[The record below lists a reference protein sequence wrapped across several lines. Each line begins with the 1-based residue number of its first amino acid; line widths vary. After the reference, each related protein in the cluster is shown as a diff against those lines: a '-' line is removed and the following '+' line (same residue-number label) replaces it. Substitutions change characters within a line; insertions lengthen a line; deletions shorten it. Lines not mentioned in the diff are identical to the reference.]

1 MERPASRASRYCVI
15 PLSSRAVTRIFPNG
29 HGEDFLLIFFQAH
42 QPIHF
47 VQQVTGR
54 NAKPP
59 SKTNDHPG
67 FGLSLGV
74 FKLIQVF
81 LSDTCSYGYSLL
93 CAFETLLSV
102 IDSTAATPH
111 NRKPHEV
118 RECGKTCPPLELR
131 KGTGLFAQKMCTASF
146 LQLISKKK
154 SLNLHHMRQQ
164 AVPPHGRVAL
174 DGLLQFG

>member
-1 MERPASRASRYCVI
+1 MERPACRASRYCVI
-15 PLSSRAVTRIFPNG
+15 PRSSRAVTRIFPNG

-81 LSDTCSYGYSLL
+81 LSDTCSFGKLVLRYLERLPDIDKCRS
-93 CAFETLLSV
+93 EQTLFYIS
-102 IDSTAATPH
+102 I
-111 NRKPHEV
+111 
-118 RECGKTCPPLELR
+118 
-131 KGTGLFAQKMCTASF
+131 F
-146 LQLISKKK
+146 LPEKRVQLWCYT
-154 SLNLHHMRQQ
+154 
-164 AVPPHGRVAL
+164 
-174 DGLLQFG
+174 

>member
-1 MERPASRASRYCVI
+1 MERPACRASRYCVI
-15 PLSSRAVTRIFPNG
+15 PRSSRAVTRIFPNG

-81 LSDTCSYGYSLL
+81 LSDTCSFGKLVLRYLERIPDIDKCRS
-93 CAFETLLSV
+93 EQTLFYISHFF
-102 IDSTAATPH
+102 T
-111 NRKPHEV
+111 
-118 RECGKTCPPLELR
+118 GKTSS
-131 KGTGLFAQKMCTASF
+131 TVV
-146 LQLISKKK
+146 
-154 SLNLHHMRQQ
+154 LHLVFIKQ
-164 AVPPHGRVAL
+164 VL
-174 DGLLQFG
+174 DFDIQYFSQGIKCG

>member
-15 PLSSRAVTRIFPNG
+15 PRSSRAVTRIFPNG
-29 HGEDFLLIFFQAH
+29 HGEGEDFLLIFFQAH

-81 LSDTCSYGYSLL
+81 LSDTCSFGKLVLRYLERLPDIDKCRS
-93 CAFETLLSV
+93 EQTLLYSSCS
-102 IDSTAATPH
+102 IFFFLLLLSP
-111 NRKPHEV
+111 
-118 RECGKTCPPLELR
+118 
-131 KGTGLFAQKMCTASF
+131 AS
-146 LQLISKKK
+146 
-154 SLNLHHMRQQ
+154 H
-164 AVPPHGRVAL
+164 
-174 DGLLQFG
+174 

>member
-15 PLSSRAVTRIFPNG
+15 PRSSRAVTRIFPNG

-81 LSDTCSYGYSLL
+81 LSDTCSFGKLVLRYLERLPDIDKCRS
-93 CAFETLLSV
+93 EQTLLYSSCSH
-102 IDSTAATPH
+102 I
-111 NRKPHEV
+111 
-118 RECGKTCPPLELR
+118 
-131 KGTGLFAQKMCTASF
+131 LFFTFIVSSF
-146 LQLISKKK
+146 SLKISKKTPA
-154 SLNLHHMRQQ
+154 STPVAITNFTVLIIPGNC
-164 AVPPHGRVAL
+164 VPFSTFWR
-174 DGLLQFG
+174 LL